1 MLNTIQ
7 VNTVKLHT
15 VKFKSAVLAAAVVFL
30 LSACASSPR
39 DQKDMIERAYPE
51 GTPVVQ
57 PVRSVTSFSESLAC
71 MDDMLDKLGR
81 PTVLITSKQFPD
93 ASNKSG
99 TAVREL
105 VITALSEMSRKSN
118 AFRFIDFEVDLTR
131 QDTVQYLSSLML
143 GMNTLDL
150 SPPDIYVSGAVSYI
164 DQNIVAR
171 RRGIG
176 VSADGTIKG
185 KELGFDLGYDSDINT
200 SVIALEMHLGDMK
213 TRSLFPGIH
222 ASNSALVAKGGGGLD
237 GGGVIMKLGVQFNL
251 SRDHSQGTGIALRT
265 LVELGTIELIG
276 KWMQLPYWQCVQLN
290 QSSPE
295 FQRELFK
302 WFSATSPGQ
311 QSALFRAGLERAG
324 YFADSAEQL
333 NDPVIF
339 KEAIARFQ
347 ADQQLPPT
355 GIINFAAY
363 EKLIGRLVAVNAQ
376 GQFVERGWLRELHD
390 MPLGGSNGL
399 PGPIGVRVRT
409 ANGATDFAVGQ
420 ALAVR
425 LNVERSAFVRCYYQD
440 SGGAVS
446 QVYPNPLQLAPQLH
460 ARRTTVIPEGGGFTL
475 RFDKPGS
482 ERVSC
487 YASHVDAFKRLPPAM
502 QGAPLEPIVGLAN
515 LDGLDVAMRAL
526 GTGQVSSSDL
536 RLMVA
541 PAAGSAR
548 SPRLMRPPRS
558 AP

>member
-1 MLNTIQ
+1 MLTI
-7 VNTVKLHT
+7 
-15 VKFKSAVLAAAVVFL
+15 FARKSAVLAATFTLL

-81 PTVLITSKQFPD
+81 PPVLITSKQFPD

-118 AFRFIDFEVDLTR
+118 AFRFVDFEVDLTR

-164 DQNIVAR
+164 DQNVVAR
-171 RRGIG
+171 RRGVG

-185 KELGFDLGYDSDINT
+185 KELGFDIGYDSDINT

-213 TRSLFPGIH
+213 TRTLFPGIH

-265 LVELGTIELIG
+265 LVELGTIELVG

-295 FQRELFK
+295 FQRQLFK
-302 WFSATSPGQ
+302 WFEATSPAQ
-311 QSALFRAGLERAG
+311 QTALFRAGLERAG
-324 YFADSAEQL
+324 YFAEGPEQL
-333 NDPVIF
+333 NEPKAF
-339 KEAIARFQ
+339 KEAVAQFQ

-355 GIINFAAY
+355 GIINFASY
-363 EKLIGRLVAVNAQ
+363 EKLIGRLVSVDTQ
-376 GQFVERGWLRELHD
+376 GQFLERGWLRELHE
-390 MPLGGSNGL
+390 MPVGGSNGL

-409 ANGATDFAVGQ
+409 ANSASNFAVGQ
-420 ALAVR
+420 ALALR
-425 LNVERSAFVRCYYQD
+425 LSVDRSAFVRCYYQD
-440 SGGAVS
+440 SAGTIS
-446 QVYPNPLQLAPQLH
+446 QVYPNPLQVAPQLH
-460 ARRTTVIPEGGGFTL
+460 ARRTTVIPEGGGFTV
-475 RFDKPGS
+475 RFDKPGA

-487 YASHVDAFKRLPPAM
+487 YASHVDAFRRLPANL
-502 QGAPLEPIVGLAN
+502 QGTPLEPITGLAN
-515 LDGLDVAMRAL
+515 LDNLDVAMRAL

-536 RLMVA
+536 RLTVAAA
-541 PAAGSAR
+541 PARAAPAVR
-548 SPRLMRPPRS
+548 APRPPR
-558 AP
+558 AQP